1 MDRSLGPSKC
11 TQCNRSP
18 MQPYQIPYTQSW
30 TLVPPDPVYAK
41 LDVGLAEFN
50 RLFHSSDHIIRRE
63 CPNCAY
69 GNMQTL
75 YYRRLTN
82 VSTFDVYG
90 SMISWQSKDNT
101 LAVDFNLYSTL
112 DDAINNMNA
121 WTFCNYNGTTSY
133 GGPVGAFRDCGPIE
147 SSDYWYNW
155 CSADVGQWADRECK
169 YWILNAVTYAPTAET
184 LSPTEPTVSPTE
196 PRWTEALVLP
206 NAPNATV
213 PDPVYAKLDVG
224 LAEFNRLFH

>member
-11 TQCNRSP
+11 VTAKEDYNWCSADVGVDADRECKYWILPNA
-18 MQPYQIPYTQSW
+18 T
-30 TLVPPDPVYAK
+30 VPDPVYAK

-121 WTFCNYNGTTSY
+121 
-133 GGPVGAFRDCGPIE
+133 
-147 SSDYWYNW
+147 
-155 CSADVGQWADRECK
+155 
-169 YWILNAVTYAPTAET
+169 
-184 LSPTEPTVSPTE
+184 
-196 PRWTEALVLP
+196 
-206 NAPNATV
+206 
-213 PDPVYAKLDVG
+213 
-224 LAEFNRLFH
+224 